1 MPSEKAVSE
10 TVSVIVVL
18 SLVVILSLVVAAIF
32 FGDLHLQQK
41 TALVTTDVANKTL
54 DKINVFT
61 VFHRAGDNL
70 YLGSSAGGMYELGIY
85 IDNRTNST
93 RARPVSGL
101 NTVKPG
107 DTLYVF
113 YNKSRNAY
121 CVTTDAE
128 TVAKQ
133 AQSITDCPL
142 RVRLVDESAH
152 LVITTYNWTCVPA
165 PLTGPAPTITG
176 RSNGTV
182 YRGWFA
188 YERITGTGFLLGATA
203 SLNRTSNK
211 IAASSCAVRSSS
223 EMFCTFNLYEA
234 KASPATYNISVTN
247 PDGKTITSGSSLAT
261 TLSSPAPTY
270 SGNSNTSGYQGRTVV
285 LTNLRGNY
293 FQPTTKFT
301 FVQKG
306 APAIPVTS
314 VTVRSSTS
322 MTGSVVIPAT
332 APTGYYSLIMNNTD
346 IGNSTRVNAFF
357 VYSSAPTVT
366 GRSNSTIYRGWTAIE
381 RITGSNFLTG
391 ATAALNRTSNQIAST
406 SCNVTSSTVIICTF
420 DLAGAAASPPTYNI
434 SVTNPDGRTGT
445 YSSSGTTV
453 ASPPPTYSGRTPTT
467 GVKGSTV
474 TITVTGNYFQPGT
487 TVRFWRGSASY
498 LSGLSPTSR
507 TSMTGTWD
515 IPAGAQTGA
524 YNLTITN
531 PDGLMVIRNNTFT
544 VYAAAAPT
552 ITGISPASGPRGSGV
567 AITVTGS
574 DFNSFTRVRL
584 YNSTT
589 GGSVYIAPAGAI
601 TPTQITTTFTV
612 PTSVVKGPM
621 NVRVY
626 NTSSTGQYTQ
636 LNGAYTLT

>member
-1 MPSEKAVSE
+1 MPCEKAVSE

-152 LVITTYNWTCVPA
+152 IIITMYNWSCVPA
-165 PLTGPAPTITG
+165 PLTGPPPVVTG
-176 RSNGTV
+176 RSNGTI
-182 YRGWFA
+182 YRGWLA
-188 YERITGTGFLLGATA
+188 YELISGSNFLAGAT
-203 SLNRTSNK
+203 STLNRTSNK
-211 IAASSCAVRSSS
+211 IPATSCVVRSSTQ
-223 EMFCTFNLYEA
+223 MFCTYNLLEA

-247 PDGKTITSGSSLAT
+247 PDGKTGTSGSSRAT

-270 SGNSNTSGYQGRTVV
+270 SGSANTSGYQGRTVV

-301 FVQKG
+301 FVQG
-306 APAIPVTS
+306 STQIPVTG
-314 VTVRSSTS
+314 VTVRNRAS
-322 MTGSVVIPAT
+322 MTGSVVIPVT

-346 IGNSTRVNAFF
+346 IGNTTRANAFF

-381 RITGSNFLTG
+381 RITGSNFVTG

-406 SCNVTSSTVIICTF
+406 SCNVTSSTVMICTF

-453 ASPPPTYSGRTPTT
+453 ASPPPTYSSRTPTS
-467 GVKGSTV
+467 GVKGNTV

-487 TVRFWRGSASY
+487 TVRFWRGSSSY
-498 LSGLSPTSR
+498 LSGLSATSR

-524 YNLTITN
+524 YNMTITN
-531 PDGLMVIRNNTFT
+531 PDGLMLIRNNTFT

-552 ITGISPASGPRGSGV
+552 ITGISPGTGPRGSAVG
-567 AITVTGS
+567 ITVTGS
-574 DFNSFTRVRL
+574 DFNAFTRVRL

-589 GGSVYIAPAGAI
+589 GGSVYIAPSGAI

-612 PTSVVKGPM
+612 STSVVKGPM

-626 NTSSTGQYTQ
+626 NSSSTGQYTQ